1 MSTCLDCFGTH
12 ISTTPCTSVGCL
24 STNYAKCITYSGLP
38 LACGTGAIST
48 VSKAGLALS
57 PTVITEYTVS
67 PTGGSGSG
75 ASVKVTRTPGS
86 NVYTVT
92 LLNGG
97 SGYTVGNFLTVLGT
111 SLGGATPA
119 NDLTLQVTTL
129 AAIIATGTNLDVVVS
144 NLHQRICNL
153 TASGLDYSAYNYG
166 CLRLGGNLD
175 SIGTA
180 ITSAQGFVESVATAL
195 CSVDNRV
202 VALETPAFTVP
213 GCISLTSGVSTI
225 SQILTAYGAK
235 ICSINTQLDLSGVT
249 AGCFTTAPSS
259 TADLQV
265 WFDWVVTNVCSI
277 KTTTDANVTSVTTNA
292 NNLKTYISG
301 GSAVP
306 ASIDTS
312 CITGGSSTS
321 TLSAAAI
328 LFTSQICA
336 INTTLATIPATNY
349 TLTWATNFGTTP
361 YYGYTFNYT
370 NTSDTLSNQLT
381 KIVAA
386 LGRMKMK
393 LNASDFTASSDSD
406 GLNVSL
412 ASGVRFTC
420 SQLNSCSISAL
431 ADVTTSAPAIFHTLF
446 WNGSEFVN
454 KELIFTSTGGT
465 VTATRTNNATDITVN
480 LESTLST
487 PVRYNF
493 TPVTVIGAT
502 NGNSLS
508 FPTTPG
514 SGYLMGVLH
523 EQMVTLNGSIRITS
537 TGSLTLTS
545 GSAVDIATA
554 PVAIRPAT
562 TIYLQAKVF
571 VKGTTPFIEPTGSFD
586 AMVSLDSSGV
596 LRLIPYPVYPGPTST
611 VYSTAGV
618 NIEIVLGGLSYTTLP

>member
-38 LACGTGAIST
+38 LACGTGAILT

-202 VALETPAFTVP
+202 VAVETPTFTVP
-213 GCISLTSGVSTI
+213 GCVTGITSGSSTLG
-225 SQILTAYGAK
+225 QVLTAYGTKLCSTTTSIDMSGVVGNPCITYSFTTKPSTTVVSDYINWITTNMCGIYVSQNTYIGTVTTTANDLK
-235 ICSINTQLDLSGVT
+235 FYVAGGGSIPTSINTS
-249 AGCFTTAPSS
+249 C
-259 TADLQV
+259 
-265 WFDWVVTNVCSI
+265 
-277 KTTTDANVTSVTTNA
+277 
-292 NNLKTYISG
+292 ISG
-301 GSAVP
+301 GS
-306 ASIDTS
+306 T
-312 CITGGSSTS
+312 TS

-336 INTTLATIPATNY
+336 INTALASIPATNY
-349 TLTWATNFGTTP
+349 ALTWATNFGSTA

-370 NTSDTLSNQLT
+370 NTSTTLQTQLNRIVDTL
-381 KIVAA
+381 
-386 LGRMKMK
+386 GRLKLK
-393 LNASDFTASSDSD
+393 LNPAHFTATSDSD
-406 GLNVSL
+406 GLNISLVS
-412 ASGVRFTC
+412 SGG
-420 SQLNSCSISAL
+420 S
-431 ADVTTSAPAIFHTLF
+431 TTPS
-446 WNGSEFVN
+446 FVN
-454 KELIFTSTGGT
+454 LTAGT
-465 VTATRTNNATDITVN
+465 LTNAVVVSSARFPIGSLPKLQKYGNV
-480 LESTLST
+480 
-487 PVRYNF
+487 
-493 TPVTVIGAT
+493 VTVIG
-502 NGNSLS
+502 SL
-508 FPTTPG
+508 
-514 SGYLMGVLH
+514 
-523 EQMVTLNGSIRITS
+523 
-537 TGSLTLTS
+537 
-545 GSAVDIATA
+545 AVNA
-554 PVAIRPAT
+554 
-562 TIYLQAKVF
+562 
-571 VKGTTPFIEPTGSFD
+571 TGSFTWTHGQ
-586 AMVSLDSSGV
+586 SLTIANIPAGYAPLYTQVFSVLILKYATTSGT
-596 LRLIPYPVYPGPTST
+596 P
-611 VYSTAGV
+611 STAVYQGACYMNGTDLV
-618 NIEIVLGGLSYTTLP
+618 VELNNPAASVTLSGTESLEIFVGGNSYAV